1 MMDKISTQYNQAVQL
16 IKSAILQNQL
26 EAAKAVNRQ
35 MLALYYGVGKYV
47 SDNTRK
53 GVWGTGAI
61 ETISEQLR
69 RELPGLRGF
78 SPTSIKKMRQFYEQW
93 CNVVNRPPLAGDLQ
107 TAADETILPFKSL
120 LLVNR
125 PPMAGDFDWHDF
137 FALSFSHHD
146 EILSKTKTLEERVF
160 YIHQAATLHWDKYT
174 LRDNLKADLFH
185 HQSQM
190 PSNFAKTMPSTRHA
204 LKAISM
210 FKDDYLLDFINV
222 EELDEQDPQDI
233 DERII
238 ENSIVS
244 NVKNFI
250 LTFGKDFTFMGNQVH
265 IDKFGHDHWVD
276 LLFFNRELQCLVV
289 FELKKGAF
297 KPAYLGQL
305 SAYIR
310 MLNDDERKPH
320 ENPTIGIVLCRD
332 ADKTYVEYL
341 LQDYTQPMGVAT
353 YKVMPEKLKKIL
365 PPEEE
370 FKRVLDGKEFDK
382 SEK

>member
-1 MMDKISTQYNQAVQL
+1 MDKISTEYNQAVQL

-93 CNVVNRPPLAGDLQ
+93 CNIVNRPPMADDLQ

-160 YIHQAATLHWDKYT
+160 YIHQTATLHWDKYT

-185 HQSQM
+185 RQSQM
-190 PSNFAKTMPSTRHA
+190 PSNFAKTMSSTRHA

-222 EELDEQDPQDI
+222 EELDERDPQDI

-365 PPEEE
+365 PPEED
-370 FKRVLDGKEFDK
+370 FKRLLDGKEFDK
-382 SEK
+382 SKK

>member
-1 MMDKISTQYNQAVQL
+1 MDKISTQYNQAVQL
-16 IKSAILQNQL
+16 IKTAILTNQL

-47 SDNTRK
+47 SDNTRN
-53 GVWGTGAI
+53 GCWGTGAI

-78 SPTSIKKMRQFYEQW
+78 SPTSIKKMRIFYEQW
-93 CNVVNRPPLAGDLQ
+93 CDFINRPPMADDLQSAENQESLPYNALLSVNRPPLAGDL
-107 TAADETILPFKSL
+107 
-120 LLVNR
+120 
-125 PPMAGDFDWHDF
+125 DWYDF
-137 FALSFSHHD
+137 FSLSFSHHD
-146 EILSKTKTLEERVF
+146 EILSKTKTLEERAF

-174 LRDNLKADLFH
+174 LRDNLKADLYH

-190 PSNFAKTMPSTRHA
+190 PSNFAKTMPTTRHA

-210 FKDDYLLDFINV
+210 FKDDYLLDFINI
-222 EELDEQDPQDI
+222 EEIDEWDSQDI
-233 DERII
+233 DERVI
-238 ENSIVS
+238 ENSIVN

-265 IDKFGHDHWVD
+265 IDKFGHNHWVD
-276 LLFFNRELQCLVV
+276 LLFFNRELQSLVV

-353 YKVMPEKLKKIL
+353 YKVMPEKLKRIL
-365 PPEEE
+365 PPEED
-370 FKRVLDGKEFDK
+370 FKKILDGE
-382 SEK
+382 EPL